1 MINNTKNQGEILNTE
16 NVLGKYK
23 ENIELI
29 QQSLKQLE
37 LVTTK
42 LQSEGLVEIE
52 KLANELSMLQKLST
66 SIEFKAKLL
75 ICNNGETIETSTPDA
90 M

>member
-1 MINNTKNQGEILNTE
+1 MIKNTNNQSEILDTE

-66 SIEFKAKLL
+66 SIEFKAKLF
-75 ICNNGETIETSTPDA
+75 ICNNGETIETSTPE
-90 M
+90 

>member
-1 MINNTKNQGEILNTE
+1 MLKNLNNQGEIFDTE
-16 NVLGKYK
+16 NILGKYK

-37 LVTTK
+37 LVITK
-42 LQSEGLVEIE
+42 MQSEGLVEIE

-66 SIEFKAKLL
+66 SIEFKAKRL
-75 ICNNGETIETSTPDA
+75 ICNNGETIETSTPE
-90 M
+90 

>member
-1 MINNTKNQGEILNTE
+1 MIKYNQSEILDTE

-37 LVTTK
+37 LAISK
-42 LQSEGLVEIE
+42 LRSEGLVEIE
-52 KLANELSMLQKLST
+52 KLAIDLSELQKLST

-75 ICNNGETIETSTPDA
+75 ICDNGETIKTPTPE
-90 M
+90 

>member
-1 MINNTKNQGEILNTE
+1 MIKNKNNQGEILDTE

-37 LVTTK
+37 LNISK
-42 LQSEGLVEIE
+42 LRSEGLVEIE
-52 KLANELSMLQKLST
+52 KLAIDLSELQKLST

-75 ICNNGETIETSTPDA
+75 ICDNGETIETSTLE
-90 M
+90 

>member
-1 MINNTKNQGEILNTE
+1 MIKNSNNQGEILDTE

-37 LVTTK
+37 LDITE

-52 KLANELSMLQKLST
+52 KLAIELSKLQKLST

-75 ICNNGETIETSTPDA
+75 ICDNGETIETIKT
-90 M
+90 

>member
-1 MINNTKNQGEILNTE
+1 MYKKTHNQDEILDTE
-16 NVLGKYK
+16 NVLERYK
-23 ENIELI
+23 ESIDLI

-42 LQSEGLVEIE
+42 MQSEGLIEIE

-66 SIEFKAKLL
+66 SIEFKTKLL
-75 ICNNGETIETSTPDA
+75 ICKNGETIETSHLNKI
-90 M
+90 

>member
-1 MINNTKNQGEILNTE
+1 MIKNTNNQGEILDTE

-23 ENIELI
+23 ENIKLI
-29 QQSLKQLE
+29 QQTLKQLE

-66 SIEFKAKLL
+66 SIEFKSKCL
-75 ICNNGETIETSTPDA
+75 ICNNGETIETSA
-90 M
+90 SE

>member
-1 MINNTKNQGEILNTE
+1 MIKNKNNQGEILDTE

-37 LVTTK
+37 LDISK
-42 LQSEGLVEIE
+42 LRSEGLVAIE
-52 KLANELSMLQKLST
+52 KLAIDLNELQKLST
-66 SIEFKAKLL
+66 SIEFKANLL
-75 ICNNGETIETSTPDA
+75 ICGNGETMETSTLE
-90 M
+90 

>member
-1 MINNTKNQGEILNTE
+1 MIKNSNNQGEILDTE

-37 LVTTK
+37 LDITE

-52 KLANELSMLQKLST
+52 KLAIELSKLQKLST

-75 ICNNGETIETSTPDA
+75 ICDNGETIETINT
-90 M
+90 

>member
-1 MINNTKNQGEILNTE
+1 MIKNTNNQGEILDTE
-16 NVLGKYK
+16 NILVKYR

-37 LVTTK
+37 LVITK

-66 SIEFKAKLL
+66 SIDFKAKLL
-75 ICNNGETIETSTPDA
+75 ICNNDETVETSTPE
-90 M
+90 

>member
-1 MINNTKNQGEILNTE
+1 MIKNTNNQGEILDTE

-37 LVTTK
+37 LDISK
-42 LQSEGLVEIE
+42 LRSEGLVEIE
-52 KLANELSMLQKLST
+52 KLAIDLSELQKLST
-66 SIEFKAKLL
+66 SIEFKAKFL
-75 ICNNGETIETSTPDA
+75 ICDNGETIETSTPE
-90 M
+90 

>member
-1 MINNTKNQGEILNTE
+1 MLKNSNIQSEILDTKNI
-16 NVLGKYK
+16 LGKYK
-23 ENIELI
+23 EDIVVI

-37 LVTTK
+37 HVITK

-66 SIEFKAKLL
+66 SIEFKAKCL
-75 ICNNGETIETSTPDA
+75 ICNNGETIETSTPE
-90 M
+90 